1 MRKCHKDPLCGI
13 FLKRGLFKDI
23 KDISPVPSL
32 FICPVFIAE
41 LKPSLLL
48 SSFQYITH
56 AHCISFYL
64 SAYFKTFI
72 PHNYIRDDLPKKRM
86 FSFGH

>member
-48 SSFQYITH
+48 SSNM
-56 AHCISFYL
+56 
-64 SAYFKTFI
+64 YFSELAK
-72 PHNYIRDDLPKKRM
+72 
-86 FSFGH
+86 

>member
-1 MRKCHKDPLCGI
+1 MTKCQKDPRLGI

-48 SSFQYITH
+48 SSLKG
-56 AHCISFYL
+56 S
-64 SAYFKTFI
+64 
-72 PHNYIRDDLPKKRM
+72 NYPKELQWGAIEGKM
-86 FSFGH
+86 IIVLQN